1 MQQTKNKYINREISW
16 LQFNGRVLQE
26 AADKTV
32 PLIERLRFIGI
43 FSNNLDEFFK
53 VRYATVKRIAQA
65 GKGGRSVLG
74 GAKAKDLLEQ
84 ITKIVIKQQAES
96 LRILNEVQKALEG
109 ENIFVINEQKVSP
122 SQSAYIEKYFIE
134 KVSPALVTIILDDI
148 DEMPS
153 LKDKAAY
160 LAIRMVM
167 KEQTRNTKKVT
178 RFFKPKVKKIK
189 YALIEIPKTI
199 DRFIVLPTEGE
210 KNFIIMLDDLI
221 RHSLGNIFSIFEY
234 ESLSAHMIKITR
246 DAELDIDNDLTKS
259 FIQKISSSV
268 KGRKSGEPVRFVY
281 DKTIEKDTFEY
292 LLEKMGIDDIDSL
305 IPGGRYHNRKDYMS
319 FPSLGRKDLLYKSYP
334 PLPVKGLNMEGS
346 LFEKIAQKDY
356 LQYAPYHTFA
366 YVVRFLREAA
376 LDPKVENIK
385 ITVYRLA
392 KISHVASSL
401 VNAVKNGKKV
411 TVQIELQARF
421 DEAANIKYAEQ
432 MQSEG
437 VNLIFGVQGLKVHS
451 KTCVIERREQG
462 KLVRYGFV
470 STGNVNESTAKIYT
484 DYTLFTADQNILK
497 EVSKVFD
504 FFETNYK
511 VAKYKHL
518 IVSPHYTR
526 NALIKLV
533 NTEIK
538 NAREGKEAYI
548 KIKVNS
554 LSDYKIIDKL
564 YDASR
569 AGVKIQLI
577 VRGICCLIPGIPGM
591 SENIEAISIVD
602 KFLEHPRMFIFGN
615 NGDPKIYIS
624 SADWM
629 TRNIDKRVEV
639 TCPIYDEDIK
649 KELLDTFNIG
659 WSDNVKA
666 RVFSEKQDNAYRK
679 NQLIKVRSQF
689 ATYDYYLEKMSN

>member
-577 VRGICCLIPGIPGM
+577 VRGICCLIPGIPEM

-615 NGDPKIYIS
+615 NGDSKIYIS

>member
-1 MQQTKNKYINREISW
+1 MQHTKNKYINREISW

-26 AADKTV
+26 AADETV

-84 ITKIVIKQQAES
+84 ITKIVIKQQSES
-96 LRILNEVQKALEG
+96 LRILNEVQKTLET

-122 SQSAYIEKYFIE
+122 SQSAYIEKYFLE

-167 KEQTRNTKKVT
+167 KEQTKNTKKVT
-178 RFFKPKVKKIK
+178 RFFKPRIKKIK
-189 YALIEIPKTI
+189 YALIEIPKSI
-199 DRFIVLPTEGE
+199 DRFVVLPSEGD
-210 KNFIIMLDDLI
+210 KQFIIILDDLI
-221 RHSLGNIFSIFEY
+221 RHSLGEIFSIFEY

-281 DKTIEKDTFEY
+281 DKTIEKDTFQY
-292 LLEKMGIDDIDSL
+292 LLDKMGIDDIDSL

-319 FPSLGRKDLLYKSYP
+319 FPSLGRKNLLYKSYP
-334 PLPVKGLNMEGS
+334 PLPIKGLSREGS
-346 LFEKIAQKDY
+346 IFEKIAQKDY

-432 MQSEG
+432 LQSEG
-437 VNLIFGVQGLKVHS
+437 VHLIFGVQGLKVHS
-451 KTCVIERREQG
+451 KTCVVERRENN
-462 KLVRYGFV
+462 KIVRYGFV

-484 DYTLFTADQNILK
+484 DYTLFTSDQDVLK
-497 EVSKVFD
+497 EVAKVFE

-526 NALIKLV
+526 NAFNKLI

-538 NAREGKEAYI
+538 NAKEGNEAYI

-564 YDASR
+564 YEASR

-577 VRGICCLIPGIPGM
+577 IRGICCLIPGIPGM

-639 TCPIYDEDIK
+639 SCPIYDEDIK